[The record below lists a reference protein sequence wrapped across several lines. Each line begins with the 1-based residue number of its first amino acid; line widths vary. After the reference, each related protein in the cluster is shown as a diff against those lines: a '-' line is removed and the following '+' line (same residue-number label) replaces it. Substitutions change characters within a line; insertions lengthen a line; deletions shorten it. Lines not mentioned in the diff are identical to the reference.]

1 MLDAEADAAFDADSH
16 ELDTP
21 PAHVIEQTDQ
31 DSRPRSGRYASA
43 DTPHSLRH
51 AAASYLFEWFASSDA
66 RLTLRALAGWP
77 LTAQG
82 AAAGGIAASTGAVG
96 EGNGGSTSHN
106 QEDAVAMRELVVWT
120 CFEDAAVLSR
130 DSWLGWTQVC
140 ASPFTLAP
148 SALPST
154 SSLFI
159 SDALLCT
166 FLSAASHT
174 PQPHLYTR

>member
-1 MLDAEADAAFDADSH
+1 M
-16 ELDTP
+16 
-21 PAHVIEQTDQ
+21 
-31 DSRPRSGRYASA
+31 
-43 DTPHSLRH
+43 
-51 AAASYLFEWFASSDA
+51 
-66 RLTLRALAGWP
+66 
-77 LTAQG
+77 
-82 AAAGGIAASTGAVG
+82 
-96 EGNGGSTSHN
+96 
-106 QEDAVAMRELVVWT
+106 AMRELVVWT

-154 SSLFI
+154 RSLFI

-174 PQPHLYTR
+174 PTALVHPLMAYFSSAWSFQTASTAPRRTS